1 VFVGRFLF
9 TETGESIEYDGD
21 EQQNGCNDKTHPQ
34 GIPFDKVV
42 WVDSQ
47 SGLTPLF
54 AIASRF
60 SSRVLESAGSSS

>member
-1 VFVGRFLF
+1 MGRFLF

-21 EQQNGCNDKTHPQ
+21 EQQDGRSDETHPQ

-47 SGLTPLF
+47 SGLVPLF

-60 SSRVLESAGSSS
+60 SSRALESAGTSP